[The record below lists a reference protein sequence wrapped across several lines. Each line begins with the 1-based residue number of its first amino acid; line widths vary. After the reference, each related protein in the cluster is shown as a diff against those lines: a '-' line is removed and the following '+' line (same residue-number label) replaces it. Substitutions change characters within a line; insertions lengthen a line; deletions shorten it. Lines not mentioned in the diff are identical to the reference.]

1 MLVQLVRPLVRS
13 QIQMLARTPAA
24 DAKLTNMVAQ
34 WLGYLGVYAEVTR
47 LETEGE
53 LIQVSLKVG
62 RPEQCTET
70 EWQSILDNLTHK
82 GTAWREDTGLTYA
95 TMTPAQK
102 GKVHRLLACV
112 LQASNDNLVEDWHQ
126 VSGELA
132 QLGLEASLLNEL
144 RSAIRVPTPMEVLI
158 EDLQP
163 DVAAFA
169 LSKAIGIALMD
180 KHINEAED
188 GALKILLNALQRETR
203 P

>member
-132 QLGLEASLLNEL
+132 QLGLEASLLSEL

>member
-62 RPEQCTET
+62 RPAQCTET
-70 EWQSILDNLTHK
+70 EWQSVLDNLTHK
-82 GTAWREDTGLTYA
+82 GKAWREDTGLTYA

-132 QLGLEASLLNEL
+132 QLGLEAALLNEL

-169 LSKAIGIALMD
+169 LSKAIGIALMN
-180 KHINEAED
+180 KHINQAED
-188 GALKILLNALQRETR
+188 GALKILLNALQQETR

>member
-24 DAKLTNMVAQ
+24 DSKLTNMVAQ

-112 LQASNDNLVEDWHQ
+112 LQASNDNLVEDWDR
-126 VSGELA
+126 VTGELA

-188 GALKILLNALQRETR
+188 GALKILLTALQQETR
-203 P
+203 S